1 MVTLPSLAKMRLSEF
16 VVSLEPTT
24 SGFCVVPEMYS
35 VALQGGQRM
44 EATGVIQYAHVVIK
58 DAKCRVKMSD
68 RQGII
73 WVF

>member
-44 EATGVIQYAHVVIK
+44 
-58 DAKCRVKMSD
+58 
-68 RQGII
+68 
-73 WVF
+73 